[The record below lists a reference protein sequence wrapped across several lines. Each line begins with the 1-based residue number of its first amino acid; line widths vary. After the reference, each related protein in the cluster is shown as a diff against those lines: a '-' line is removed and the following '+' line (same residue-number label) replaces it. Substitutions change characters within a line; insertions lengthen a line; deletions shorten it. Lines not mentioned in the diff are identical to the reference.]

1 MADQASD
8 THPSLPPLQSI
19 TKARDGQTQHE
30 ARTECIFATMN
41 ETATETVYNISA
53 LLTQDGWMYR
63 DALAECVR

>member
-1 MADQASD
+1 M
-8 THPSLPPLQSI
+8 QSI